1 LFHRVVSDV
10 SLLTIIKT
18 HIACH
23 LRFQHRCVWMQ
34 LEVQTRYGSFVFPI
48 HTSHYSSGQC
58 SIIVAC
64 PTIPA
69 LAGIPTQSLPLLP
82 CFLTKQAPSPDRI
95 CQLWVDAIDYF
106 RNPGAAPSSLPVPDP
121 RRGTV
126 SPDTASVSFL
136 PHTPRSP
143 RHRPSAQYRDRG
155 SNAGG
160 AHDTKVAICKHP
172 MTA

>member
-34 LEVQTRYGSFVFPI
+34 LELQTRYGSFAFPI
-48 HTSHYSSGQC
+48 HMSHYSGGQC

-64 PTIPA
+64 PTTPA

-95 CQLWVDAIDYF
+95 CQMWVDAIDCI
-106 RNPGAAPSSLPVPDP
+106 RNPGAAPSSLPVPAP
-121 RRGTV
+121 RRGTM
-126 SPDTASVSFL
+126 SPDTATVSFL

-143 RHRPSAQYRDRG
+143 RHLPSAPYRDRG

-160 AHDTKVAICKHP
+160 AHDTTVAICKHP